1 MLICY
6 KKSNGEILWKSGV
19 RKAQFIPNI
28 EWNWNILPA
37 LKEPL
42 NRDEVEFMIVKGEE
56 RGKLHS
62 GRYTAKVGKSKK
74 LVDWKETQEY
84 KDKKEKAEQEKNR
97 KDALRQ
103 KAKDK
108 NLSVDEI
115 QEIISELL

>member
-1 MLICY
+1 
-6 KKSNGEILWKSGV
+6 
-19 RKAQFIPNI
+19 
-28 EWNWNILPA
+28 
-37 LKEPL
+37 
-42 NRDEVEFMIVKGEE
+42 
-56 RGKLHS
+56 
-62 GRYTAKVGKSKK
+62 
-74 LVDWKETQEY
+74 VDWKETQEY